1 MLFRRTFVSSCAGFV
16 ALAGLLAVAVAGTTP
31 ARAEVKLEARYSVS
45 ILGIPLGTGAWI
57 IDIGDDQYKM
67 TANGQVSGLLK
78 AFSSGDGAAAVQGAI
93 QNGRVSPSAYVIH
106 IKTRNK
112 VDEVRMAFAG
122 GAVKQL
128 AVEPPVEIKPDTVPL
143 TEAHKRGVIDPI
155 SMGLVPAAGA
165 NGLAPQACDRKVQAF
180 DGRIRFDLAL
190 SYKRMEVVKSEKGY
204 EGPALVCGTRFIPIA
219 GHETGR
225 QGIKSLKE
233 AHDIEIWYAPVAGT
247 KFIAMYRINVPTSI
261 GTAVLRA
268 TRFESTV
275 KAAHTGAATAK
286 TQ

>member
-1 MLFRRTFVSSCAGFV
+1 MLFLSCLPSARLVALTCLLACAGV
-16 ALAGLLAVAVAGTTP
+16 TG
-31 ARAEVKLEARYSVS
+31 ARADSKLEARYTVS
-45 ILGIPLGTGAWI
+45 LLGIPLGSGSWVVEFGE
-57 IDIGDDQYKM
+57 DSYKIA
-67 TANGQVSGLLK
+67 ANGQVTGLLK

-128 AVEPPVEIKPDTVPL
+128 AVEPPVEPKPDTVPL
-143 TEAHKRGVIDPI
+143 TEAHKRGVVDPI
-155 SMGLVPAAGA
+155 SMGLIPAAGA
-165 NGLAPQACDRKVQAF
+165 NGLSPEACDRKIPAF

-190 SYKRMEVVKSEKGY
+190 SYRRMEAVKAERGY
-204 EGPALVCGTRFIPIA
+204 EGPALVCGVRFIPIA

-225 QGIKSLKE
+225 QGIKSLRDSR
-233 AHDIEIWYAPVAGT
+233 DIEIWYVPVAGT
-247 KFIAMYRINVPTSI
+247 KFIAMYRINVPTGL
-261 GTAVLRA
+261 GTAVLTA
-268 TRFESTV
+268 NRFETSV
-275 KAAHTGAATAK
+275 KSVRTGAGTPK

>member
-1 MLFRRTFVSSCAGFV
+1 MLFLSCLPSARLVALTCLLGCAGV
-16 ALAGLLAVAVAGTTP
+16 TG
-31 ARAEVKLEARYSVS
+31 ARADSKLEARYTVS
-45 ILGIPLGTGAWI
+45 LLGIPLGSGSWVVEFGE
-57 IDIGDDQYKM
+57 DSYKIA
-67 TANGQVSGLLK
+67 ANGQVTGLLK

-128 AVEPPVEIKPDTVPL
+128 AVEPPVEPKPDTVPL
-143 TEAHKRGVIDPI
+143 TEAHKRGVVDPI
-155 SMGLVPAAGA
+155 SMGLIPAAGA
-165 NGLAPQACDRKVQAF
+165 NGLSPEACDRKIPAF

-190 SYKRMEVVKSEKGY
+190 SYRRMEAVKAERGY
-204 EGPALVCGTRFIPIA
+204 EGPALVCGVRFIPIA

-225 QGIKSLKE
+225 QGIKSLRDSR
-233 AHDIEIWYAPVAGT
+233 DIEIWYVPVAGT
-247 KFIAMYRINVPTSI
+247 KFIAMYRINVPTGL
-261 GTAVLRA
+261 GTAVLTA
-268 TRFESTV
+268 NRFETSV
-275 KAAHTGAATAK
+275 KSVRTGAGTPK